1 MPFFLFFCFVG
12 SSQKTSC
19 SSSAAFHLFF
29 FSPSTNS
36 RCALVLLF
44 PKQLHSRRAT
54 LERSS
59 GAGGGSG
66 KRARGLSRGGFDS
79 PVARLVFLGR
89 SLADRSSSFRRRTEK
104 NPSTEAKVSP
114 LELFSSDSLSEEE
127 TLLRDLRGGVAG
139 ARAREREFFFC
150 KANERSET
158 KQSEATLETALPPL
172 FFPLLLSL
180 SKQKKNR
187 WSPLRKPTRRQSSP
201 RNTSPSV
208 RKRRGRDEER

>member
-1 MPFFLFFCFVG
+1 MF
-12 SSQKTSC
+12 SSFQNNCT
-19 SSSAAFHLFF
+19 AVE
-29 FSPSTNS
+29 
-36 RCALVLLF
+36 R
-44 PKQLHSRRAT
+44 
-54 LERSS
+54 RSS
-59 GAGGGSG
+59 VPQAPVAGRGSEREG
-66 KRARGLSRGGFDS
+66 SRGEGLI
-79 PVARLVFLGR
+79 PR
-89 SLADRSSSFRRRTEK
+89 SLASFFSVVRSPTARHPSEEEQKK